1 MYRLLIISLV
11 VALVLVG
18 ADQLIKYLIVQ
29 NYEVCTGYIKSYY
42 TFSIGDFDVFSLTH
56 IRNSGAGWSILEGKT
71 VFLIAF
77 TSLIML
83 VILFYM
89 IIQRK
94 TMNKFE
100 MLSLALILAGGVGN
114 LIDRA
119 RMIIDPEFTGVIDY
133 IKLDFIN
140 FPIFNFADICVVVG
154 GISLIV
160 VFAVLEAKAAKK
172 NKLEKAAKSAAMQT
186 DAQNQDNVN
195 ADGGD
200 NNA

>member
-94 TMNKFE
+94 TMNQFE

-172 NKLEKAAKSAAMQT
+172 NKLENAAKSAAMQT

>member
-1 MYRLLIISLV
+1 MLIISLV

-83 VILFYM
+83 VILFYI

-100 MLSLALILAGGVGN
+100 MLSLTLILAGGVGN

-172 NKLEKAAKSAAMQT
+172 NKLENAAKSAAMQT

>member
-1 MYRLLIISLV
+1 MLIISLV

-94 TMNKFE
+94 TMNKLE

-140 FPIFNFADICVVVG
+140 FPIFNFADMCVVVG

-160 VFAVLEAKAAKK
+160 VFAVLEAKAEKK
-172 NKLEKAAKSAAMQT
+172 NKPENAAKSAAMQT
-186 DAQNQDNVN
+186 DAQKQDNVN

>member
-1 MYRLLIISLV
+1 MLIISLV

-18 ADQLIKYLIVQ
+18 VDQLIKYLIVQ

-140 FPIFNFADICVVVG
+140 FPIFNFADMCVVVG

-172 NKLEKAAKSAAMQT
+172 NKLENAAKSAAMQT

>member
-100 MLSLALILAGGVGN
+100 MLSLTLILAGGVGN

-160 VFAVLEAKAAKK
+160 VFAVLEVKATKK
-172 NKLEKAAKSAAMQT
+172 NKLENAAKSAAMRT

>member
-18 ADQLIKYLIVQ
+18 VDQLIKYLIVQ

-100 MLSLALILAGGVGN
+100 MLSLTLILAGGVGN

-172 NKLEKAAKSAAMQT
+172 NKLENAAKSAAMQT

>member
-140 FPIFNFADICVVVG
+140 FPIFNFADMCVVVG

-172 NKLEKAAKSAAMQT
+172 NKLENAAKSVAMQT

>member
-1 MYRLLIISLV
+1 MLIISLV
-11 VALVLVG
+11 VALVFVG
-18 ADQLIKYLIVQ
+18 VDQLIKYLIVQ

-172 NKLEKAAKSAAMQT
+172 NKLENAAKSAAMQT

>member
-18 ADQLIKYLIVQ
+18 VDQLIKYLIVQ

-140 FPIFNFADICVVVG
+140 FPIFNFADMCVVVG

>member
-1 MYRLLIISLV
+1 MLIISLV

-140 FPIFNFADICVVVG
+140 FPIFNFADMCVVVG

>member
-100 MLSLALILAGGVGN
+100 MLSLTLILAGGVGN

>member
-1 MYRLLIISLV
+1 MLIISLV

-83 VILFYM
+83 VILFYI

>member
-160 VFAVLEAKAAKK
+160 VFAVLEVKAAKK
-172 NKLEKAAKSAAMQT
+172 NKLENAAKSAAMQT

>member
-172 NKLEKAAKSAAMQT
+172 NKLENAAKSAAMQT

>member
-1 MYRLLIISLV
+1 MLIISLV

>member
-1 MYRLLIISLV
+1 MLIISLV

-172 NKLEKAAKSAAMQT
+172 NKLENAAKSAAMQT
-186 DAQNQDNVN
+186 DSQNQDNVN

>member
-1 MYRLLIISLV
+1 LLIISLV

-18 ADQLIKYLIVQ
+18 VDQLIKYLIVQ

-172 NKLEKAAKSAAMQT
+172 NKLENAAKSAAMQT

>member
-18 ADQLIKYLIVQ
+18 VDQLIKYLIVQ

-172 NKLEKAAKSAAMQT
+172 NKLENAAKSAAMQT

>member
-1 MYRLLIISLV
+1 MLIISLV

-160 VFAVLEAKAAKK
+160 VFAVLEVKAAKK
-172 NKLEKAAKSAAMQT
+172 NKLENAAKSAAMQT

>member
-1 MYRLLIISLV
+1 ME
-11 VALVLVG
+11 
-18 ADQLIKYLIVQ
+18 

-100 MLSLALILAGGVGN
+100 MLSLTLILAGGVGN

-172 NKLEKAAKSAAMQT
+172 NKLENAAKSAAMQT

>member
-1 MYRLLIISLV
+1 MLIISLV

-140 FPIFNFADICVVVG
+140 FPIFNFADMCIVVG

>member
-140 FPIFNFADICVVVG
+140 FPIFNFADMCVVVG

>member
-83 VILFYM
+83 VILFY
-89 IIQRK
+89 IIIHRK

-172 NKLEKAAKSAAMQT
+172 NKLENAAKSAAMQT

>member
-1 MYRLLIISLV
+1 MLIISLV

-172 NKLEKAAKSAAMQT
+172 KKLEKAAKSAAMQT

>member
-1 MYRLLIISLV
+1 MLIISLV

-18 ADQLIKYLIVQ
+18 ADQLIKNLIVQ

-83 VILFYM
+83 VILFYI

-172 NKLEKAAKSAAMQT
+172 NKLENAAKSAAMQT

>member
-29 NYEVCTGYIKSYY
+29 NYEVCTGYIKSYC

-172 NKLEKAAKSAAMQT
+172 NKLENAAKSAAMQT

>member
-1 MYRLLIISLV
+1 MLIISLV

-83 VILFYM
+83 VILLYM

-172 NKLEKAAKSAAMQT
+172 NKLENAAKSAAMQT

>member
-18 ADQLIKYLIVQ
+18 VDQLIKYLIVQ

>member
-1 MYRLLIISLV
+1 
-11 VALVLVG
+11 
-18 ADQLIKYLIVQ
+18 
-29 NYEVCTGYIKSYY
+29 
-42 TFSIGDFDVFSLTH
+42 
-56 IRNSGAGWSILEGKT
+56 
-71 VFLIAF
+71 
-77 TSLIML
+77 ML

-172 NKLEKAAKSAAMQT
+172 NKLENAAKSAAMQT

>member
-1 MYRLLIISLV
+1 MLIISLV

-140 FPIFNFADICVVVG
+140 FPIFNFADMCVVVG

-160 VFAVLEAKAAKK
+160 VFAGLEAKAAKK
-172 NKLEKAAKSAAMQT
+172 NKLENAAKSAAMQT
-186 DAQNQDNVN
+186 DAQNQDNVD

>member
-140 FPIFNFADICVVVG
+140 FPIFNFADMCVVVG

-172 NKLEKAAKSAAMQT
+172 NKLENAAKSAAMQT

>member
-100 MLSLALILAGGVGN
+100 MLSLTLILAGGVGN

-172 NKLEKAAKSAAMQT
+172 NKLENAAKSAAMQT

>member
-1 MYRLLIISLV
+1 MLIISLV

-18 ADQLIKYLIVQ
+18 VDQLIKYLIVQ

>member
-1 MYRLLIISLV
+1 MLIISLV

-77 TSLIML
+77 TSPIML

-172 NKLEKAAKSAAMQT
+172 NKLENAAKSAAMQT

>member
-1 MYRLLIISLV
+1 MLIISLV

-140 FPIFNFADICVVVG
+140 FPIFNFADMCVVVG

-172 NKLEKAAKSAAMQT
+172 NKLENAAKSAAMQT

>member
-18 ADQLIKYLIVQ
+18 VDQLIKYLIVQ

-100 MLSLALILAGGVGN
+100 MLSLALILAGGVGT

-172 NKLEKAAKSAAMQT
+172 NKLENAAKSAAMQT

>member
-18 ADQLIKYLIVQ
+18 VDQLIKYLIVQ

-140 FPIFNFADICVVVG
+140 FPIFNFADICVIVG

>member
-1 MYRLLIISLV
+1 MLIISLV

-18 ADQLIKYLIVQ
+18 VDQLIKYLIVQ

-160 VFAVLEAKAAKK
+160 VFAVLEAKVAKK
-172 NKLEKAAKSAAMQT
+172 NKLENAAKSAAMQT

>member
-1 MYRLLIISLV
+1 MLIISLV

-18 ADQLIKYLIVQ
+18 VDQLIKYLIVQ
-29 NYEVCTGYIKSYY
+29 NYEVCTGYLKSYY

-172 NKLEKAAKSAAMQT
+172 NKLENAAKSAAMQT

>member
-100 MLSLALILAGGVGN
+100 MHSLALILAGGVGN

-140 FPIFNFADICVVVG
+140 FPIFNFADMCVVVG